1 MNDEDFGV
9 RAMFEKWSNAMN
21 KHVNNT
27 RLGGLNVENYKS
39 MGMDVIQ
46 YSKDG
51 SIIRSYK
58 IIGAFPTVIDAIDLD
73 WDTTNAVETFNVG
86 FAYDYW
92 VPGIEVS
99 GKIAGGINQYAGDV

>member
-1 MNDEDFGV
+1 
-9 RAMFEKWSNAMN
+9 
-21 KHVNNT
+21 
-27 RLGGLNVENYKS
+27 
-39 MGMDVIQ
+39 MDVIQ

-51 SIIRSYK
+51 SILRSYQ

-92 VPGIEVS
+92 VPNIEVS